1 MSMALQSESGEGEG
15 EDGLMKRHLE
25 GFNVGVVCFHT
36 GWTQVGNH
44 ERDVERLLNCP
55 AAQWT
60 RSHENPL
67 VLQRNT

>member
-1 MSMALQSESGEGEG
+1 
-15 EDGLMKRHLE
+15 MKRHLE
-25 GFNVGVVCFHT
+25 GFDVGVVCFHT

-60 RSHENPL
+60 RSNENPL
-67 VLQRNT
+67 VLQHNT